1 MSFELLSGNLVLVGA
16 IIGLLIFLFNQLRIS
31 ILPVKNQ
38 YVNPPVPVY
47 SKKRNSLGERTKTGK
62 KPQYTESEFQKILEN
77 EDRKHRKE
85 MIVYILA
92 YFTPMILAFLSLA
105 FIFFNLSISYIFFV
119 IAVALTLV
127 SVFIIKFK
135 GVGVFYGY

>member
-16 IIGLLIFLFNQLRIS
+16 IIGLLIFLFNQLRKS

-47 SKKRNSLGERTKTGK
+47 SKKRNSLGERK
-62 KPQYTESEFQKILEN
+62 KIGVKPTYTESEFRKILED
-77 EDRKHRKE
+77 EDRKHHKE
-85 MIVYILA
+85 MIVYILT
-92 YFTPMILAFLSLA
+92 YFSPMIFAFLSLT
-105 FIFFNLSISYIFFV
+105 IIIFNLTISYVFF
-119 IAVALTLV
+119 ILSVALTLV